1 MESHRYDLELKSEDA
16 ATPFVVKHPVTV
28 QVQVRCLMSELHV
41 VTPLAPLS
49 ETDWQCVQQLVTEA
63 PAQRFCTADFR
74 PLYCLVQALLQ
85 QQPRALR
92 PVQPAAD
99 RPNSARPMTRI
110 SEQPAADAAP
120 EDPLNLAA
128 AAESE
133 HLLNAEQLGVLQA
146 SAAAE
151 SEHLLDAEQLG
162 MLQAEVFKLGDE
174 RLTKPQG
181 EEYTAGWTGEVRV
194 KMDFAADD
202 TRVKI
207 NFPNDKEGSPAPPGE
222 AWAAGPMSAATLR
235 LGFPDIEDGIV
246 EDYEKSAGLPPGT
259 FNKLQGELEL
269 AVRRF
274 EQLKGQKWYS
284 TTEQKLVL
292 EANAARR
299 ALEIKQKELEAGIKV
314 REELR
319 LHNEEE
325 ARRFTLVNRDLLR
338 RINELHARLAPPP
351 PTLGGSK
358 PSAAELLLAL
368 GAKDLPKAGALLAA
382 GAPADATDAD
392 GRCAL
397 LLACEAGDADVA
409 ELLLSHRAA
418 AHGAAPTGEGS
429 TPLHA
434 ACGRLELE
442 LVSMLL
448 EAGAKVDEPNRLGL
462 SPLAALCEAEDAKAA
477 VRDKETNDAAAK
489 ADAEA
494 AAAAKAAGGDAVA
507 DAAADASAASPAKP
521 PPKPVPKFM
530 IADPKDPEAKAAA
543 AGVSALVSALV
554 KGGAAAEATLSSGD
568 ALLHW
573 CLLRGDQPSAA
584 ALVAAGADPH
594 AAGGAAAA
602 SRGATPLEIAL
613 GAKPQLLEAAAALCQ
628 HGARLSDPKG
638 KIPDKGGKAAAEAC
652 VALLG
657 AAAEGDLAGV
667 TKALQAGAAANCRAE
682 GGETPLLLACANGHY
697 SLLAPLLQAGA
708 RLRVRSRTGAS
719 PLHAAIGASS
729 LPVLRRL
736 LGKLKGVDGGVSL
749 DAQDGEGRTA
759 LHLAAAALDAPLATA
774 LLKAGA
780 SVGLVDSAGH
790 TPLHAL
796 CALPIAPPASADA
809 DAAPAPATAAEEDV
823 SVTAG
828 GGGAPHSVR
837 TVQVLAAHRL
847 SSRTLDLSAGTRA
860 PDLTLLATL
869 LAHGA
874 RRYVP
879 LSPAPPPLQLAL
891 QAGRRDLAAALLEKG
906 MADPATVQLEGGE
919 TGAHWA
925 AARGDVKL
933 LRAMLSAGFHA
944 ALPDGNGATP
954 LHVCSSPEA
963 AELLAA
969 HGASDEAVDAQ
980 GRDAKSCMK
989 EAVRQ
994 ALEAKLPHWAASHEA
1009 ALLATAPAPPEVVAP
1024 EAVEGEAAEGAA
1036 PAELSSKQSVL
1047 TAEAAV
1053 EAEPKE
1059 PEPVSAEHQAAA
1071 DAFRLE
1077 ALTEAE
1083 KEAEAAVGKQVEAA
1097 AKAVVEAAKAYKAV
1111 AEALEKGVGEKIKQL
1126 LKKGAPLA
1134 ARYGAQQRTPL
1145 HYAAAKGDL
1154 KLVQAILEL
1163 EGGVAGVTLMDA
1175 EGRGAAH
1182 LACAAEKGGVEVV
1195 KELVTKGKADL
1206 RLRDAAG
1213 CSVLQLLPSEA
1224 ARQELRALQ
1233 PL

>member
-16 ATPFVVKHPVTV
+16 VTPFVVKHPVTV

-92 PVQPAAD
+92 PVEPAAS
-99 RPNSARPMTRI
+99 RPNSAQPMTRI
-110 SEQPAADAAP
+110 SEQPAAAADASP
-120 EDPLNLAA
+120 DDPLNLVAA

-133 HLLNAEQLGVLQA
+133 R
-146 SAAAE
+146 
-151 SEHLLDAEQLG
+151 LLDAEQLG

-174 RLTKPQG
+174 RTTKAQG
-181 EEYTAGWTGEVRV
+181 EKHTAGWTGEVTV

-207 NFPNDKEGSPAPPGE
+207 KFPNDTAAPGE
-222 AWAAGPMSAATLR
+222 AWAAAPVSAALLR
-235 LGFPDIEDGIV
+235 LGFPDVEDGIV

-259 FNKLQGELEL
+259 FTKLQGELEL

-299 ALEIKQKELEAGIKV
+299 ALELKQKELEAGIKV

-319 LHNEEE
+319 LHHEEE
-325 ARRFTLVNRDLLR
+325 ARRFTLINRDLLR

-351 PTLGGSK
+351 PTPGGSK

-368 GAKDLPKAGALLAA
+368 SAKNLPKAGALLAA

-418 AHGAAPTGEGS
+418 AHGAAPTGEGG

-434 ACGRLELE
+434 ACDQLELE

-477 VRDKETNDAAAK
+477 VRDKEANDAAAK

-494 AAAAKAAGGDAVA
+494 AAAAKAAGEDTVA
-507 DAAADASAASPAKP
+507 DAAADSPAKP
-521 PPKPVPKFM
+521 PPKPSPKFM

-554 KGGAAAEATLSSGD
+554 HGGAAVDVTLSSGD

-594 AAGGAAAA
+594 AAGGAEAA

-613 GAKPQLLEAAAALCQ
+613 GAKPQLLEAATALCQ

-638 KIPDKGGKAAAEAC
+638 KVPDKGGKAAAEAC

-682 GGETPLLLACANGHY
+682 GGETPLLLACGNGHHA
-697 SLLAPLLQAGA
+697 LLAPLLQAGA

-736 LGKLKGVDGGVSL
+736 LGKLKGVDGSVSL

-759 LHLAAAALDAPLATA
+759 LHYAAAALDAPLATA

-828 GGGAPHSVR
+828 GGAAPHSVR
-837 TVQVLAAHRL
+837 TIQVLAAHRL
-847 SSRTLDLSAGTRA
+847 SSRTLDTAAGTRA

-869 LAHGA
+869 LSHGA

-906 MADPATVQLEGGE
+906 MAEPATVQLAGGE

-944 ALPDGNGATP
+944 VLPDGNGATP

-969 HGASDEAVDAQ
+969 HGASGEEVDAQ

-1009 ALLATAPAPPEVVAP
+1009 ALLATAPAPPEAAAP
-1024 EAVEGEAAEGAA
+1024 EVMEGEAAEGVAAEGVA
-1036 PAELSSKQSVL
+1036 PAEL
-1047 TAEAAV
+1047 TAESAAIAPA
-1053 EAEPKE
+1053 EAELK
-1059 PEPVSAEHQAAA
+1059 EPVSAEQQAAA
-1071 DAFRLE
+1071 DEFRLE
-1077 ALTEAE
+1077 ALTAE
-1083 KEAEAAVGKQVEAA
+1083 QKEAEEAVGKQVEAA

-1111 AEALEKGVGEKIKQL
+1111 FEALEKGVGEKIKQL
-1126 LKKGAPLA
+1126 LKKGAALA
-1134 ARYGAQQRTPL
+1134 ARYGAQQRTAL
-1145 HYAAAKGDL
+1145 HYAATKGDL

-1175 EGRGAAH
+1175 EGRSAAH

-1195 KELVTKGKADL
+1195 RELVTKGKADL

-1224 ARQELRALQ
+1224 VRQELRALQ

>member
-1 MESHRYDLELKSEDA
+1 MSAAAPTRGRPQSAPMRAPVRPVRKILRFIGSPRPGVPELGPSMESHRYDLELKSEDA
-16 ATPFVVKHPVTV
+16 VTPFVVKHPVTV
-28 QVQVRCLMSELHV
+28 QVQVRCLMNELHV

-49 ETDWQCVQQLVTEA
+49 ETDWQCVHQLVTEA

-85 QQPRALR
+85 QQPVR
-92 PVQPAAD
+92 PVEPAAD
-99 RPNSARPMTRI
+99 RPNSAQPMSRI
-110 SEQPAADAAP
+110 SEQHAADP
-120 EDPLNLAA
+120 SPP
-128 AAESE
+128 
-133 HLLNAEQLGVLQA
+133 QV
-146 SAAAE
+146 
-151 SEHLLDAEQLG
+151 
-162 MLQAEVFKLGDE
+162 EVFKLGDE
-174 RLTKPQG
+174 RPTKAPG
-181 EEYTAGWTGEVRV
+181 MESTAGGTGEARV
-194 KMDFAADD
+194 KMDFTGDAP
-202 TRVKI
+202 RVKI
-207 NFPNDKEGSPAPPGE
+207 NFPEDKPRE
-222 AWAAGPMSAATLR
+222 AWAAAPVSAAKLR
-235 LGFPDIEDGIV
+235 VGFPDIEDAIV

-284 TTEQKLVL
+284 TKEQELVL

-299 ALEIKQKELEAGIKV
+299 TLELKQKELEAAIRA
-314 REELR
+314 REEAR
-319 LHNEEE
+319 LQHEEE
-325 ARRFTLVNRDLLR
+325 ARRYTLVNRDLLR
-338 RINELHARLAPPP
+338 RVNELHARLAPPP
-351 PTLGGSK
+351 PTPGGSK

-392 GRCAL
+392 GRSAL

-409 ELLLSHRAA
+409 ELLLKNRAA
-418 AHGAAPTGEGS
+418 AHGAAPTGEGG

-434 ACGRLELE
+434 ACARLELG

-462 SPLAALCEAEDAKAA
+462 SPLVTLCEAEDAKAA
-477 VRDKETNDAAAK
+477 VREKEANEAAAK
-489 ADAEA
+489 AEAEA
-494 AAAAKAAGGDAVA
+494 AAAAKAAGEDTAA
-507 DAAADASAASPAKP
+507 ETAADASSPAKP
-521 PPKPVPKFM
+521 PPKPSPKFM
-530 IADPKDPEAKAAA
+530 IADPKDAEAKAAA
-543 AGVSALVSALV
+543 AGVSAVVSALV
-554 KGGAAAEATLSSGD
+554 RGGAAADVTLSSGD

-594 AAGGAAAA
+594 AAGGAEAA
-602 SRGATPLEIAL
+602 SRGATPLELAL
-613 GAKPQLLEAAAALCQ
+613 GAKPQLLEAATALCQ

-638 KIPDKGGKAAAEAC
+638 KVPDKGGKAAVEAC
-652 VALLG
+652 AALLG

-682 GGETPLLLACANGHY
+682 GGETPLLLACANGHHA
-697 SLLAPLLQAGA
+697 LLAPLLHAGA

-736 LGKLKGVDGGVSL
+736 LGKVKGVDGSVSL

-759 LHLAAAALDAPLATA
+759 LHLATAALDTPLATA

-809 DAAPAPATAAEEDV
+809 EAAPAPATAAEEKV

-828 GGGAPHSVR
+828 GGGTAPHSVR
-837 TVQVLAAHRL
+837 TIQVLAAHRL
-847 SSRTLDLSAGTRA
+847 SSRTLDTAAGTRA

-906 MADPATVQLEGGE
+906 MAEPAAVQLAGGE

-925 AARGDVKL
+925 AARGDVQL

-944 ALPDGNGATP
+944 TLPDDNGATP
-954 LHVCSSPEA
+954 LHVCSSAEA

-969 HGASDEAVDAQ
+969 HGATGEEVDAQ

-989 EAVRQ
+989 QAVRQ

-1009 ALLATAPAPPEVVAP
+1009 ALLATAPAPPEAA
-1024 EAVEGEAAEGAA
+1024 ESAAEEGAAAEGAA
-1036 PAELSSKQSVL
+1036 PAEPTSEESVP
-1047 TAEAAV
+1047 TAESDAIAPP
-1053 EAEPKE
+1053 EPK
-1059 PEPVSAEHQAAA
+1059 PPISAEHQAAA

-1077 ALTEAE
+1077 ALTAE
-1083 KEAEAAVGKQVEAA
+1083 QKEAEAAVGKQADAA

-1111 AEALEKGVGEKIKQL
+1111 AEALEKGAAEKIKLQ
-1126 LKKGAPLA
+1126 LKKGAALA

-1145 HYAAAKGDL
+1145 QYAAAKGDL

-1163 EGGVAGVTLMDA
+1163 EGGVAGVALVDA
-1175 EGRGAAH
+1175 EGRSAAH

-1195 KELVTKGKADL
+1195 RELVTKGKADL

-1213 CSVLQLLPSEA
+1213 CTVLQLLPSEDV
-1224 ARQELRALQ
+1224 RQELRALQ